1 MSNIINLAA
10 TVNGKDFNGAVDRD
24 PMWCL
29 SVFKGG
35 LVEVRTT
42 EGYSDDYKCEI
53 HLHNWYTGK
62 TYALNH
68 AFIGKIEYR
77 EMIDEETGQ
86 DFSDYVYIRSE
97 TLAERLI
104 EKMKAKNK
112 INLTHWLDITND
124 PAYQ

>member
-1 MSNIINLAA
+1 MLYYYYSHVIIHCVLIGFIVVRF
-10 TVNGKDFNGAVDRD
+10 TGFTIFLLCFKIYLENGKGR
-24 PMWCL
+24 
-29 SVFKGG
+29 KQ
-35 LVEVRTT
+35 
-42 EGYSDDYKCEI
+42 K
-53 HLHNWYTGK
+53 GK

-68 AFIGKIEYR
+68 AFIGKVEYR

-112 INLTHWLDITND
+112 INLAHWIDITND
-124 PAYQ
+124 SAYQ

>member
-29 SVFKGG
+29 SVFKGD

-86 DFSDYVYIRSE
+86 DFSENVYIRSE

-104 EKMKAKNK
+104 EKMKAKIK
-112 INLTHWLDITND
+112 LI
-124 PAYQ
+124 